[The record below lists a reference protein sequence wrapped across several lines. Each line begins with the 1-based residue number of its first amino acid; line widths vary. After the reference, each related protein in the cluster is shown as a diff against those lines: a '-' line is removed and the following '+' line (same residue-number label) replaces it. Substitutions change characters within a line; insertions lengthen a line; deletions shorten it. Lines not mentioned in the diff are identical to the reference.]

1 MNLFL
6 YELAKEFDGRKIIL
20 IVDGAGWRKSMGLIV
35 PSNIELVYLPPYSPE
50 LNPNLGLN
58 GATNF
63 VDLPCD
69 HLKR

>member
-6 YELAKEFDGRKIIL
+6 YELAKEFDGCKIIL
-20 IVDGAGWRKSMGLIV
+20 IVDSAGWRKSMGLIV